1 LLPAS
6 FRTFLWKCV
15 FLLQNKLCKIERK
28 KNKKALPKQG
38 FQFVEKVF
46 STNCEWKSAKA
57 VFHSIHHIYCKNGF
71 PAL

>member
-1 LLPAS
+1 MRFHLLALIQ
-6 FRTFLWKCV
+6 T
-15 FLLQNKLCKIERK
+15 RK
-28 KNKKALPKQG
+28 KGKLSYKRKIFLKNAPFQER
-38 FQFVEKVF
+38 QFVEKVF

>member
-1 LLPAS
+1 MRQSKLKKPWF
-6 FRTFLWKCV
+6 FRKELEETT
-15 FLLQNKLCKIERK
+15 
-28 KNKKALPKQG
+28 
-38 FQFVEKVF
+38 KVF